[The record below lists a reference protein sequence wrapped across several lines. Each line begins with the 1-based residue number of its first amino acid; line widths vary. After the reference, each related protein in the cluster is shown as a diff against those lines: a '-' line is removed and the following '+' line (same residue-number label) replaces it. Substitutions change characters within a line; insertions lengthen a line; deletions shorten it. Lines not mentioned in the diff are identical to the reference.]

1 MRQINPEP
9 APFNHVEAMISS
21 ERSKGWVG
29 PFVNIICLFILAL
42 NGLLNEPLLQ
52 DIQRLWLFG
61 CVLYAGLRLLGLWGR
76 IGSRNW
82 LHTLVLGGL
91 WGSYWFSGWI
101 NPVDQVEQIPVLSLL
116 FLIQA
121 LAFLAESRLS
131 SIQYGVYLLLSLAP
145 ALFWLQRFQVG
156 VSLRI
161 ESALVALA
169 VCLWAVASRI
179 LHEQKR
185 SAEIEVAREKL
196 ISSLNQSQH
205 QIVDMN
211 QMLAMEVHERTL
223 AQDEL
228 GKINH
233 SLEAKVQER
242 TEALRR
248 LNVDLLLSQNRLTQA
263 IDAAEVGFWD
273 WQIPENILHHSHFDL
288 LLGYEESE
296 LHEMVQNLR
305 QIVHPE
311 DTFKVLRALVAHM
324 RQRTPHYRAAYR
336 IRHKRGFWVWVE
348 DRGRVTERNEQG
360 VAVRMLGIRRDITQ
374 ERNAREKDRLSATVF
389 RVAEE
394 GIFIL
399 DEDFRFL
406 AINPYYASLYGISE
420 EQVLNCRIDECHSV
434 PGMRRFYQ
442 QITDFLRRDGHWESE
457 FNDYKK
463 NGESF
468 QQWLRI
474 SSVRDERGQIS
485 HYVGLIT
492 DVTARREAEKQIV
505 YLDNYDKLTG
515 FANRQLFRSRL
526 EERKKS
532 AEEGQK
538 QFAVLFM
545 DLDRFKQ
552 VNNSLG
558 HEVGDALL
566 KEAANRLAR
575 VRVDAD
581 CLARFGGDEFA
592 VFLDELKSRRDV
604 EDFCGRVVGEIR
616 RPFRI
621 EQHEILLGCSLGI
634 SLYPEHGADAQTL
647 LNHADIALQQ
657 AKRVGGNSW
666 RFYSEDLRASSIEQV
681 NLESQLRKAIFRD
694 EFVVYYQP
702 KISLKDNQ
710 LMGVEALVRWN
721 HPSLGLLA
729 PSDFM
734 PMAEESGLV
743 SAISELV
750 LEKACRQI
758 QFWIESGVG
767 RIKTSVNVSAHQLR
781 KGTLLQIVQRV
792 LDITGVDP
800 HLLELELTESS
811 LMEDSEGTLDTLH
824 RLRNMGIE
832 LSLDDFGTGY
842 SSLSYL
848 KKFPINTLKIDQAFI
863 RDLSTSPD
871 DEAITKAIIAMA
883 HSLNLSVMAEG
894 VETEAIRDFL
904 KAEQCDGIQ
913 GYLVSR
919 PVPESELAPFL
930 KRMLRS
936 STS

>member
-1 MRQINPEP
+1 MQQINVQTAPSSVTDILTSP
-9 APFNHVEAMISS
+9 A
-21 ERSKGWVG
+21 RSKGWVG
-29 PFVNIICLFILAL
+29 PFVNMLCLSILAL
-42 NGLLNEPLLQ
+42 NGLLNEPLHRS
-52 DIQRLWLFG
+52 IQWFW
-61 CVLYAGLRLLGLWGR
+61 LLGCLLLACLQIFRLRSCAVGP
-76 IGSRNW
+76 NW
-82 LHTLVLGGL
+82 MHAVVLGGL

-101 NPVDQVEQIPVLSLL
+101 NPADQAEQIPILSLL
-116 FLIQA
+116 FLVQA
-121 LAFLAESRLS
+121 LASLVDGRLS
-131 SIQYGVYLLLSLAP
+131 PSQYGVYLIFSLTP
-145 ALFWLQRFQVG
+145 VLIWLQRIQAGFSV
-156 VSLRI
+156 RI

-169 VCLWAVASRI
+169 ICLWAVASRI

-185 SAEIEVAREKL
+185 SADIEIAREKL
-196 ISSLNQSQH
+196 IHSLNQSQH

-211 QMLAMEVHERTL
+211 QMLAMEVHERTM
-223 AQDEL
+223 AQEEL
-228 GKINH
+228 SKINQ
-233 SLEAKVQER
+233 SLEAMVHER

-296 LHEMVQNLR
+296 LHEMVQKLR
-305 QIVHPE
+305 LIIHPE
-311 DTFKVLRALVAHM
+311 DSFKVLRALVAHL
-324 RQRTPHYRAAYR
+324 RQHTPHYRAAYR

-348 DRGRVTERNEQG
+348 DRGRVTERDEHG
-360 VAVRMLGIRRDITQ
+360 TALRMLGIRRDITL
-374 ERNAREKDRLSATVF
+374 EREAREKDRLSATVF

-399 DEDFRFL
+399 DDAFRFL
-406 AINPYYASLYGISE
+406 AVNPYYATLYGVHE
-420 EQVLNCRIDECHSV
+420 DQVLNCRIDECQSI

-442 QITDFLRRDGHWESE
+442 QIIEFLRRDGHWESE

-463 NGESF
+463 NGTTF

-474 SSVRDERGQIS
+474 SSVRDERGRVS

-492 DVTARREAEKQIV
+492 DVTARREAEKQIA
-505 YLDNYDKLTG
+505 YLGNYDKLTG

-526 EERKKS
+526 EEHKRI
-532 AEEGQK
+532 AEEDQK

-566 KEAANRLAR
+566 KETATRLTR
-575 VRVDAD
+575 VCSDTD
-581 CLARFGGDEFA
+581 SLARFGGDEFA
-592 VFLDELKSRRDV
+592 IVLDEFKSRRDI
-604 EDFCGRVVGEIR
+604 EDLCGRVVGEIR

-621 EQHEILLGCSLGI
+621 DQHEILLGCSLGI
-634 SLYPEHGADAQTL
+634 SLFPEHGADAQTL

-657 AKRVGGNSW
+657 AKRIGGNSW

-702 KISLKDNQ
+702 KVSLRNND
-710 LMGVEALVRWN
+710 LMGVEALVRWD
-721 HPSLGLLA
+721 HPNLGLLA
-729 PSDFM
+729 PAEFM

-781 KGTLLQIVQRV
+781 KGTLLQIVERV
-792 LDITGVDP
+792 LDSTGVDP

-904 KAEQCDGIQ
+904 KEENCDGIQ

-919 PVPESELAPFL
+919 PMPESELAPFL
-930 KRMLRS
+930 KRVLSS
-936 STS
+936 STH